1 MTRTPGAGGDL
12 FFVHSGYSW
21 YIPYAI
27 EAAIRNSGMRV
38 HFVGDRF
45 ACRVAKALGA
55 KVYLAEEHNQR
66 AVEFG
71 KIYRHHSSLG
81 VSFERICIERWFT
94 LHDVAAAHGVE
105 RFVYAD
111 TDILI
116 VDGLPPYVQKT
127 EPFGLMFDGVSA
139 HLCFVNRRDALE
151 RLCDFVE
158 DVYRDQAWEPRME
171 AVFAGKLAEFGGGGV
186 SDMTMF
192 QWFRE
197 KHPDVLGT
205 YDEVFGVNPFDGS
218 LCEFVGFE
226 ADEAGFKKLAW
237 NGKTPIA
244 TLSDGRTVALA
255 TLHHQGHAKAL
266 LKGNARRLGV
276 VSAFQ
281 RMSAG
286 LLDFTYRASRRL
298 RLVKC

>member
-1 MTRTPGAGGDL
+1 MTDTTDSGGDL

-27 EAAIRNSGMRV
+27 ETAIRNSGMRV

-45 ACRVAKALGA
+45 ACQVAKALGA
-55 KVYLAEEHNQR
+55 RTYLAGEYSRR
-66 AVEFG
+66 ATEFG

-94 LHDVAAAHGVE
+94 LHEVAAAHGFE

-111 TDILI
+111 TDILV
-116 VDGLPPYVQKT
+116 VDNLPPYVQKT
-127 EPFGLMFDGVSA
+127 ASFGLMFDGVSA
-139 HLCFVNRRDALE
+139 HLCFVNRREAL
-151 RLCDFVE
+151 RQLCDFVE
-158 DVYRDQAWEPRME
+158 EVYRDREWEPRME
-171 AVFAGKLAEFGGGGV
+171 AVFAGKMAEYGGGGV

-218 LCEFVGFE
+218 LFEFVGFE
-226 ADEAGFKKLAW
+226 ADEKGFKKLGW
-237 NGKTPIA
+237 NGRTPSA
-244 TLSDGRTVALA
+244 TMSDGQSVTLA
-255 TLHHQGHAKAL
+255 TLHHQGHAKTL
-266 LKGNARRLGV
+266 LKDNARRLGSV
-276 VSAFQ
+276 TAFQ
-281 RMSAG
+281 RMSAE

-298 RLVKC
+298 RLVK